1 MSHNDTIHYQDI
13 QIIKKEREVSD
24 HKIFPIRIDQDMY
37 QDLRKISFLTHISMA
52 DIIREGAE
60 NKIKE
65 YKKML
70 THTEIS
76 V

>member
-1 MSHNDTIHYQDI
+1 M
-13 QIIKKEREVSD
+13 SD

-37 QDLRKISFLTHISMA
+37 QDLRKISFLTHIPMA
-52 DIIREGAE
+52 DIIREGTE

-70 THTEIS
+70 THTDIN